1 VNLVDFMWTLL
12 VIFFMVIY
20 FMIMFRVIID
30 VFRRDDLNGWGKAG
44 WLILLLFLPLITLL
58 VYTIIQG
65 KGMAQRDMA
74 SYQEMRSAQ
83 DTYIRDVAGSA
94 DPATQIKQAH
104 DLLQSGA
111 ISQEEYDSIKAKALA
126 G

>member
-1 VNLVDFMWTLL
+1 MNLVDFLWTLL

-58 VYTIIQG
+58 VYTIVQG

-74 SYQEMRSAQ
+74 QYQEMRSAQ
-83 DTYIRDVAGSA
+83 DTYIRDVAGTT
-94 DPATQIKQAH
+94 DPAAQIKQAH

-126 G
+126 S